1 MTTSM
6 RTMLVCAA
14 LAGLGVAACGGGE
27 EAPVDERP
35 TDGTEGGETVVDVE
49 RVTETPQT
57 PPPTPPP
64 PPAPARVR
72 VVHASPD
79 PATASVS
86 VYLDGGSTPAI
97 AGLAYRAVAGYA
109 ELPPGAHTVA
119 VRPATA
125 PADSP
130 AALEG
135 STPELASGAGYT
147 VIAHGL
153 ASGVPALALAAAAD
167 DGPAPEAGHAHVR
180 FFHALVGAAAADIC
194 LPGANARAAGTPVFA
209 NVAYGTFGAASG
221 EGAHGTFANVP
232 TGAEVRLQIR
242 AANAAR
248 PCTGA
253 SLGTVA
259 FTPTEGV
266 WTAVAVGRTTGRPAV
281 AKELLLMMDG
291 SADVTAV
298 AIR

>member
-1 MTTSM
+1 MTNSRRM
-6 RTMLVCAA
+6 MLLCAV
-14 LAGLGVAACGGGE
+14 LTGLGLVACGGGE
-27 EAPVDERP
+27 EPVREERS

-49 RVTETPQT
+49 RVSEVQR
-57 PPPTPPP
+57 PPPPPP

-86 VYLDGGSTPAI
+86 VYIDGSGTPAI
-97 AGLAYRAVAGYA
+97 AGLAYRSVAGYA

-125 PADSP
+125 AADAP
-130 AALEG
+130 AALEVG
-135 STPELASGAGYT
+135 TPELASGASYT
-147 VIAHGL
+147 LIAHGL
-153 ASGVPALALAAAAD
+153 TSGQPALSLAAVAD
-167 DGPAPEAGHAHVR
+167 DGPAPEAGQAHVR
-180 FFHALVGAAAADIC
+180 FFHALVGAAAADVC
-194 LPGANARAAGTPVFA
+194 LPGANARAAGTPLFT
-209 NVAYGTFGAASG
+209 NVAYGTFGTTAA
-221 EGAHGTFANVP
+221 EGAHGAFANVP
-232 TGAEVRLQIR
+232 AGGEVRLQVR

-259 FTPTEGV
+259 FTPAEGV

-281 AKELLLMMDG
+281 AKELLLLKDG
-291 SADVTAV
+291 TTEVTAV